1 MKKYNFL
8 AIDIGATS
16 GRAVLGTL
24 SDNTFKMQ
32 ELHRFPNAI
41 LELHGRFYW
50 DIYYLYD
57 AIKESLKICAQKDI
71 DIHSIG
77 IDTWGV
83 DFGYIASDG
92 TLLGL
97 PRAYRDPYTE
107 GTPERYFQRIPSKKV
122 YQLTGIQFMNFN
134 SLFQLFQAKE
144 DDFGALKAA
153 DKILFIP
160 DLLSYML
167 TGNKV
172 CEYTDASTSQLLN
185 PETKQFEKPLF
196 EAAGISSS
204 LVQPI
209 VMPGTLVGKLTD
221 AVIHE
226 TGLKQ
231 NVPVI
236 AVAGHDTASAVAAVP
251 ANNHYFAYLSSGT
264 WSLMGIETENPI
276 ITEKSFQHNFTN
288 EGGIDGTIRFLKNIT
303 GMWLLEQCKKEWEK
317 AQRKYSYATIVQMA
331 ESATPFQSFINP
343 DDPRFA
349 NPTSMTTA
357 IADYCNETHQPIP
370 IEDKE
375 FIRCIFE
382 SLALR
387 YREVLMLL
395 MEMAPFPI
403 RSLHI
408 IGGGSKN
415 NLLNQLTA
423 NAINMPVIAGP
434 AEATAI
440 GNCMIQARTA
450 GLITD
455 RWEMRKQIYS
465 SFSPIIFQPQ
475 NNEEW
480 KKAFKKYQS
489 VTTKQ

>member
-1 MKKYNFL
+1 
-8 AIDIGATS
+8 
-16 GRAVLGTL
+16 
-24 SDNTFKMQ
+24 
-32 ELHRFPNAI
+32 
-41 LELHGRFYW
+41 
-50 DIYYLYD
+50 
-57 AIKESLKICAQKDI
+57 
-71 DIHSIG
+71 
-77 IDTWGV
+77 
-83 DFGYIASDG
+83 
-92 TLLGL
+92 
-97 PRAYRDPYTE
+97 
-107 GTPERYFQRIPSKKV
+107 
-122 YQLTGIQFMNFN
+122 
-134 SLFQLFQAKE
+134 
-144 DDFGALKAA
+144 
-153 DKILFIP
+153 
-160 DLLSYML
+160 
-167 TGNKV
+167 
-172 CEYTDASTSQLLN
+172 
-185 PETKQFEKPLF
+185 
-196 EAAGISSS
+196 
-204 LVQPI
+204 
-209 VMPGTLVGKLTD
+209 MPGTLVGKLTD

-251 ANNHYFAYLSSGT
+251 ADNHYFAYLSSGT

-415 NLLNQLTA
+415 NFLNQLTA

-475 NNEEW
+475 HNEEW
-480 KKAFKKYQS
+480 EKAFKKYQS